1 MDRTSVNWY
10 AVCRRN
16 VHMNEMVIY
25 AGYAFGVFCAALA
38 METLKAL
45 IWVSIFMAFYKRLLR

>member
-1 MDRTSVNWY
+1 MG
-10 AVCRRN
+10 
-16 VHMNEMVIY
+16 EMVMW

-45 IWVSIFMAFYKRLLR
+45 IWVGMFFAFARRFLDRQHRHS